1 MKVHSEIGLRLFTE
15 STLIFVQTKP
25 KPAAD
30 KPKETSSGESSS
42 SSTPAV
48 SETAVKLILEVIV
61 VFI

>member
-25 KPAAD
+25 KPAAE

-48 SETAVKLILEVIV
+48 SKTVVKLIL
-61 VFI
+61 